1 MRNMQQQRQY
11 IINLIVSWAFWDI
24 QDQRLNNL
32 QSSMKCNRER
42 GGHLRAWERVV
53 ETSLNTGRSPTVE
66 HRTWEWTADGST
78 GKVIH
83 KSGLPGG
90 NIFTSRTSADVSG
103 LTDWPEA
110 LTWTYRDRRE
120 GQNKITK
127 EIEKWVYVRGGL
139 RVQVWGGGG
148 RRWTAWQGPDGCCW
162 NRIGSLFSVWGKS
175 RTLEKEEVRWGS
187 LNREMWLKDE
197 GITGVSSG
205 AKKMNCCQGNWR
217 RRHRNGFRS
226 VLS

>member
-32 QSSMKCNRER
+32 QSSMKCNREK

-53 ETSLNTGRSPTVE
+53 ETSLNIGRSPTVE

-148 RRWTAWQGPDGCCW
+148 A
-162 NRIGSLFSVWGKS
+162 
-175 RTLEKEEVRWGS
+175 
-187 LNREMWLKDE
+187 E
-197 GITGVSSG
+197 GG
-205 AKKMNCCQGNWR
+205 QLDR
-217 RRHRNGFRS
+217 
-226 VLS
+226 VLMVVVEIE